1 MKMMKDRFCG
11 EHARITG
18 RTSAAVMFLILAVI
32 IMSIGSQS
40 VFADDTTSG
49 GSTVAASI
57 KCGEHGTVNEK
68 TGEFTETVA
77 SGGNLHL
84 EFAADEG
91 YVIGS
96 ILINE
101 EQLDD
106 DDMDGIAGATSG
118 VLDLEGLEDTLS
130 VQVIFMTT
138 EEYANQPTTGGEDN
152 NPGNEGGTDDTGS
165 EGGNTGGQEQTDPG
179 NNGGDDLSD
188 PDNGDEITDPQNPDD
203 GNEADDPS
211 IEDPSEIDDG
221 TGDGTDSSYD
231 PDYDGTYDQ
240 GGTTGDTD
248 SNYDDEDSDNEYS
261 DEEGTSDDDQLSE
274 QEASDDSIEEQTD
287 TKDETAE
294 ETTSGT
300 DTVSGSNDTKTSSAI
315 SKESDSD
322 DDEDDASKG
331 KGDYY
336 DTPKTGDD
344 RLVLPLSLTI
354 MGLALIGIAAIIA
367 RRRATE

>member
-1 MKMMKDRFCG
+1 MKMMKDRFCS
-11 EHARITG
+11 EHARCSG
-18 RTSAAVMFLILAVI
+18 RNSAAVMFLILAVI

-40 VFADDTTSG
+40 VFADDTTSV
-49 GSTVAASI
+49 GSTVVASI
-57 KCGEHGTVNEK
+57 NCGEHGTVNEK

-106 DDMDGIAGATSG
+106 EDLEGTAGATSG
-118 VLDLEGLEDTLS
+118 VLDLEGLEDNLS
-130 VQVIFMTT
+130 VQVIFITT

-165 EGGNTGGQEQTDPG
+165 EGGNTGGQEQTDPD

-211 IEDPSEIDDG
+211 IEDPSETDDG

-354 MGLALIGIAAIIA
+354 MGLALTGIAAIIA
-367 RRRATE
+367 RRRAAE